1 MFRKTAFCIIA
12 LSALTA
18 CEATRG
24 GGGAMTDGQPI
35 IGEIFMSG
43 GTQGIKI
50 TSVDGWSCTGAL
62 TPEQARDAVSSVYP
76 VPVACTNG
84 ATGNALVSIDR
95 LTNDADINFRLS
107 NGKAGS
113 VQIGRA

>member
-1 MFRKTAFCIIA
+1 MFRKSVLCIAA
-12 LSALTA
+12 LSALAA

-24 GGGAMTDGQPI
+24 GGGTMTDGQPI
-35 IGEIFMSG
+35 IGELFIEG

-50 TSVDGWSCTGAL
+50 TSVDGWSCKGTL

-76 VPVACTNG
+76 IPIACTNG